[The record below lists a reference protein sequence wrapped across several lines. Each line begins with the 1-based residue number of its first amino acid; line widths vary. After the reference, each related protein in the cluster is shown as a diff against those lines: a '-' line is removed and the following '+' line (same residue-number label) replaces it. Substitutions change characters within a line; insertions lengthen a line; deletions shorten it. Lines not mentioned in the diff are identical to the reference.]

1 MSAYAKLSSAGR
13 KNPRLLLGHA
23 MNRPQ
28 ADDDLVAAQTDYLPV
43 RKKFA
48 QYAQRLPIVGIVEHG
63 CEHDFVGDIKVRVA
77 CRQTR
82 SVGIARARAGQLHDV
97 QFVAILVRRALQPL
111 IILLETAIPF
121 LSRIR
126 FEGAADRVRVDKS
139 GDVVDMAIRVVT
151 GDTLAQPNNTSDAKR
166 LLEQPFDF
174 GAAHFRITI
183 LIEQALLGGET
194 GPGAVDFDGS
204 PFEHD
209 RMVENR
215 HLEERADPLGDPL
228 ILSIGLIFAA
238 PAVED
243 PIV

>member
-1 MSAYAKLSSAGR
+1 MSARAKLSSVR
-13 KNPRLLLGHA
+13 KKNPWFLLGHT
-23 MNRPQ
+23 MNRAQ
-28 ADDDLVAAQTDYLPV
+28 TDDDLVAAQTDYLPV
-43 RKKFA
+43 RKEFA
-48 QYAQRLPIVGIVEHG
+48 QYAQRLPIVGIGEHG

-82 SVGIARARAGQLHDV
+82 PVGIDRARAGQHHDV
-97 QFVAILVRRALQPL
+97 QFVAILVPRALQPL
-111 IILLETAIPF
+111 IILLETAIVF
-121 LSRIR
+121 ISRIR
-126 FEGAADRVRVDKS
+126 FEDADYRVWVDKS

-194 GPGAVDFDGS
+194 GPGAVDLDGT

-215 HLEERADPLGDPL
+215 DLEERGDLLGDPL
-228 ILSIGLIFAA
+228 IFLIGLIFAA